1 MSLEGNKALVRRA
14 YEVGLNQRDLS
25 VVDEV
30 FSPEYV
36 SYFPGLPPT
45 KGLDDFKEVLN
56 VFLTAFPDDLV
67 FTIEDQLAEGNKV
80 ATRWS
85 ARGTHTGV
93 WYGIPPT
100 LHIPPTGN
108 VVTFAATDIYRI
120 IDGKILEEWNTL
132 DQLDL
137 LRQIDVHPAP
147 KK

>member
-93 WYGIPPT
+93 WHGIPPT